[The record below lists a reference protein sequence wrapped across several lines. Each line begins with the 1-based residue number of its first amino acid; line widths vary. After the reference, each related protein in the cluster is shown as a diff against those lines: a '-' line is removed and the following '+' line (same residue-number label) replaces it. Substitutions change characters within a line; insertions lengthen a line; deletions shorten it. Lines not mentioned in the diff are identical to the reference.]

1 MRDKRKTN
9 EASTPAEEDEAA
21 SAASTAAASA
31 ASKWGMS
38 ENVRRS

>member
-9 EASTPAEEDEAA
+9 EASTPAEDEAE
-21 SAASTAAASA
+21 AAAAASA

>member
-21 SAASTAAASA
+21 AASTAAASA